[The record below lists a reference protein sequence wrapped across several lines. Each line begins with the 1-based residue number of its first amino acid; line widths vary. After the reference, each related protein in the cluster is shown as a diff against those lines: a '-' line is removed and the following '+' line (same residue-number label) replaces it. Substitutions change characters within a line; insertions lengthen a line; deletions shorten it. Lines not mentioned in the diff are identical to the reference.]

1 MQRISQLLVSILL
14 LTGLFSCQQPKNT
27 TAMFR
32 RLDAEQTGLAFSN
45 DLKPTKDLNIF
56 SYMYFYNGSGVGA
69 GDFNN
74 DGLVDLGFTANLQ
87 ENRLYLNR
95 GKLKFDDVTPKTNI
109 NQGKGWANGVSVVD
123 INQDGKLDLYISQV
137 GGFAD
142 FN

>member
-14 LTGLFSCQQPKNT
+14 LAGLFSCQQPKNT

-74 DGLVDLGFTANLQ
+74 DGLVDLVFTANLQ

-109 NQGKGWANGVSVVD
+109 KSG
-123 INQDGKLDLYISQV
+123 
-137 GGFAD
+137 
-142 FN
+142 